1 MRYIKTTVAG
11 LPDKKRSVFLV
22 EDEGERPSKAGVW
35 VEVYKIKDE
44 DWTTDLTGK
53 EIPLIIGWA
62 KVEEGEKETKHN
74 LPPLTEFGGMRLSP
88 EVAKT
93 FKKHQINKKGWVQE
107 SARHSLARKGIKT
120 GQKKSGM
127 IITPSYTKTTVKGED
142 PFTGETSD
150 IEMFV
155 PESVAK
161 NISKE
166 ERERIIKK
174 YQNKENWKNPPTIA
188 VARTEE
194 DARKIADVFTYY
206 LGGAEIT
213 PTPAGEFRVTSKGYY
228 YYIGA

>member
-1 MRYIKTTVAG
+1 MFEADTKY
-11 LPDKKRSVFLV
+11 KKMSFQEA
-22 EDEGERPSKAGVW
+22 EDILGDKAGWELSAMERALTVTRALNSEEEEERLAA
-35 VEVYKIKDE
+35 VRVYLKNK
-44 DWTTDLTGK
+44 GK
-53 EIPLIIGWA
+53 R
-62 KVEEGEKETKHN
+62 TQ
-74 LPPLTEFGGMRLSP
+74 
-88 EVAKT
+88 KT
-93 FKKHQINKKGWVQE
+93 LAERNRQKKKGWVSE
-107 SARHSLARKGIKT
+107 SARHALAAKKIKT
-120 GQKKSGM
+120 GGKKSGM
-127 IITPSYTKTTVKGED
+127 IITPSYTKTTIEGGD
-142 PFTGETSD
+142 PITGKISS

-161 NISKE
+161 NISEE

-213 PTPAGEFRVTSKGYY
+213 PTPAGQFKVTSKGYY